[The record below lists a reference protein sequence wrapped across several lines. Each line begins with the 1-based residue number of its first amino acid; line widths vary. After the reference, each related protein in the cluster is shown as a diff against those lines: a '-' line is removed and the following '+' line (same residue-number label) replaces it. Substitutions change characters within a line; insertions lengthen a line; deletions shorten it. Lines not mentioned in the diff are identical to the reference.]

1 MQTWVPPDTRFPVCC
16 YIPQTKDSRSPVI
29 PPEHFFC
36 SFKQNQA
43 CIQHVFRHNA
53 VEKVQRDKHMNGAWV
68 AIIRLSKKGNFTHLR
83 RKKMWKSKRMFTV
96 AAKNLIES

>member
-1 MQTWVPPDTRFPVCC
+1 
-16 YIPQTKDSRSPVI
+16 
-29 PPEHFFC
+29 
-36 SFKQNQA
+36 
-43 CIQHVFRHNA
+43 
-53 VEKVQRDKHMNGAWV
+53 MNGAWV